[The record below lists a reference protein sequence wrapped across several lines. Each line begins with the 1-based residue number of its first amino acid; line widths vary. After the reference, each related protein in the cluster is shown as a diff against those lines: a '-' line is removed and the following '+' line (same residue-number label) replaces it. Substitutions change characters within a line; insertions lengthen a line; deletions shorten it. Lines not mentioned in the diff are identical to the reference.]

1 MKISE
6 ILKSKKTDKA
16 NQHSYGDYYDEL
28 FSQYDKEAPVKI
40 LELGVQGGGS
50 LQAWKEYFP
59 NAEVIGIDIS
69 DSRWPEYIKDNVT
82 FHKCDLRD
90 FEMRGYEGYFDIII
104 DDSDHF
110 IGTQMYIVNN
120 YLKLLKKGGTMVIE
134 DVQAPERDSEMIRQI
149 LHKDYEFDT
158 IDVRDS
164 GRYDDFLIIIKNES
178 R

>member
-6 ILKSKKTDKA
+6 ILKGKKTDKA

-28 FSQYDKEAPVKI
+28 FSKYDREAPVRI

-59 NAEVIGIDIS
+59 NAEVIGVDIS
-69 DSRWPEYIKDNVT
+69 DARWPEYIIPNVA
-82 FHKCDLRD
+82 FYKCDLRD
-90 FEMRGYEGYFDIII
+90 FRPEGLFDIII

-120 YLKLLKKGGTMVIE
+120 YLKYLKPGGTMVIE

-149 LHKDYEFDT
+149 LHKDYVFDT
-158 IDVRDS
+158 VDLTTES
-164 GRYDDFLIIIKNES
+164 GRYDDFLIIIKNEIT
-178 R
+178 